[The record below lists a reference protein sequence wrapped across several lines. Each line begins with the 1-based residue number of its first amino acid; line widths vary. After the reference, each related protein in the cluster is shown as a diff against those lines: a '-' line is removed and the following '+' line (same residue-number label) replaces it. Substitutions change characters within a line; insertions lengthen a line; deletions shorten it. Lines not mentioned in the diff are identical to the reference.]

1 MNNHISQQNESV
13 MTSRITTPPN
23 SSSTMA
29 GQESPQS
36 SMFHNS
42 PYTTP
47 TKKDSSALAQ
57 NKVKLEILMKRVMP
71 VHLHAMYVP
80 ILQVLLNRK
89 NMYLVENL
97 R

>member
-29 GQESPQS
+29 GQESPRS

-57 NKVKLEILMKRVMP
+57 NKVKLEILIKRVMP
-71 VHLHAMYVP
+71 VHLQAVYVP
-80 ILQVLLNRK
+80 I
-89 NMYLVENL
+89 
-97 R
+97 

>member
-1 MNNHISQQNESV
+1 
-13 MTSRITTPPN
+13 
-23 SSSTMA
+23 
-29 GQESPQS
+29 
-36 SMFHNS
+36 MFHNS

-97 R
+97 RWRKANYFCWAYEKLEFFK